1 MNEIKK
7 IAISAGIGFI
17 VGIIIMLAVFFS
29 IRSNFTRTIDK
40 LEVDIQAA
48 TKANRKIK
56 NELESARGAIAEL
69 ERINKRTVE
78 DYTRLEE
85 KYKRQGKIL
94 RDIEITNTDN
104 RERIGYIANLANR
117 GIKIIEDIENTI
129 QD

>member
-17 VGIIIMLAVFFS
+17 VGIIIMFAVFFS

-48 TKANRKIK
+48 TKANRAIK
-56 NELESARGAIAEL
+56 DELESARGAIAEL